1 MGILPVQSYRLMSEL
16 QIAEDGRYLGG
27 DIPFGYSLWG
37 DRLIEVPAELDAA
50 VSAIRL
56 VKQGKQYDEIA
67 VAVRREHGVELSR
80 TTFDAL
86 IKSVYRRYGPI

>member
-1 MGILPVQSYRLMSEL
+1 MSEL
-16 QIAEDGRYLGG
+16 QVDEDGRYLGG
-27 DIPFGYSLWG
+27 EIPFGYSLWG

-56 VKQGKQYDEIA
+56 VKQGKQFDEIA
-67 VAVRREHGVELSR
+67 AAVRRDHRVELSR
-80 TTFDAL
+80 AKFEAL